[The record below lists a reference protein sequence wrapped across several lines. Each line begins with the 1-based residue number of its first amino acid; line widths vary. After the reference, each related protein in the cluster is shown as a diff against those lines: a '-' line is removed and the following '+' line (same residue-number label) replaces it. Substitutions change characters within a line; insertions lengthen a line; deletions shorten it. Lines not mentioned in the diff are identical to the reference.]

1 MFGTSTSLSYTK
13 FALNRVLIFLSN
25 WVYYLD
31 TLYQEII
38 RVVPGKY
45 QKKTF
50 YEFKQELV
58 YEIK

>member
-13 FALNRVLIFLSN
+13 FALNRLLIFLSY
-25 WVYYLD
+25 WMYYLD

-38 RVVPGKY
+38 RVVPAKY

-50 YEFKQELV
+50 YGFKQELV